1 MNYGN
6 TELVYLAAIG
16 EKIKLATL
24 INQPHTNMGKVKKE
38 FTYLQR
44 LTQID
49 PLHVVKPFAYYTKK
63 DSNHEMYASEY
74 IDNAFCIA
82 HLNGHGIYNPLPQY
96 HFERFSKEMS
106 SNIKINI
113 ISLLVNYYD
122 QEQGK

>member
-16 EKIKLATL
+16 EKVKLATL
-24 INQPHTNMGKVKKE
+24 INQPHTVLGKVKKE
-38 FTYLQR
+38 FNYLQR

-49 PLHVVKPFAYYTKK
+49 PLHVVEPFAYFINNNLTY
-63 DSNHEMYASEY
+63 EMYASEY
-74 IDNAFCIA
+74 IDNALCIA

-96 HFERFSKEMS
+96 HFERFSNEMS
-106 SNIKINI
+106 QNIKTNI

-122 QEQGK
+122 QEQ